1 MNTIYWLVE
10 YGSTLLECFL
20 CSIFCG
26 TFIEDTD
33 LKKNFQRRL
42 IISAVMSVIMLFINN
57 IELYSPVTVVVGVA
71 LLGLTQFMIYFK
83 HPIKSPILCVTFLLV
98 IAVID
103 NIVVGIISYT
113 LQMPTAEIY
122 QKMSLYRVLAI
133 ISSKFILMLV
143 TVSISKF
150 FSQKIVI
157 KRKYIIP
164 LSGIIAI
171 MFIITIS
178 ITFIDIKKQKCKHS
192 DFYSFF
198 AIMMILLMIIF
209 FGAFKLAEYYESQQ
223 HLKLIML
230 KNQMLEQ
237 SMSETEE
244 TFMLWKTSL
253 HDFKHKIMNLMT
265 LADNN
270 DIQGIKQYLANENE
284 LLSKKLFYYKTG
296 NDTVDTIL
304 NIKQKIAEKMGSLL
318 LLMRRFLKTAIFPL
332 RILHQYSEIYLT
344 MQLKRQQM
352 KMFHLLRLA

>member
-1 MNTIYWLVE
+1 MSGVM
-10 YGSTLLECFL
+10 L
-20 CSIFCG
+20 C
-26 TFIEDTD
+26 
-33 LKKNFQRRL
+33 
-42 IISAVMSVIMLFINN
+42 INN
-57 IELYSPVTVVVGVA
+57 IELFSPVTAILGLI
-71 LLGLTQFMIYFK
+71 LLGFTQFMIYSK
-83 HPIKSPILCVTFLLV
+83 HPIKSTILCVTFLLV

-122 QKMSLYRVLAI
+122 QKMSLYRLLAI

-143 TVSISKF
+143 TVAISKF

-164 LSGIIAI
+164 LFGIIAI

-178 ITFIDIKKQKCKHS
+178 IAFIDIKNKNVNTVIS
-192 DFYSFF
+192 ILFF

-209 FGAFKLAEYYESQQ
+209 FGTFKLAEYYESQQ
-223 HLKLIML
+223 QLKLIVL

-270 DIQGIKQYLANENE
+270 DIQGIKQYLENENE

-318 LLMRRFLKTAIFPL
+318 LLMRKFLKIAIFPL

-352 KMFHLLRLA
+352 KKVRLLKLK